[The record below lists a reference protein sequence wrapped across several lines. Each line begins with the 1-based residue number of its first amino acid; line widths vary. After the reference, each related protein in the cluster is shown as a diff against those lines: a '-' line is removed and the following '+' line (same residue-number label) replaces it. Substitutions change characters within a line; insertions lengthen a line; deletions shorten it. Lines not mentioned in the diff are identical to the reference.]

1 MRINVLQHTPNEGPG
16 FIKDWA
22 IEKGHDLYIY
32 HPYYFDGILPC
43 ASETDMLIILGGPM
57 SPNDDYDWI
66 KQERHLI
73 IDLMKKNIP
82 IFGACFGAQ
91 QLAKALG
98 SDVHKSPNKEVG
110 WAPVY
115 LKSDLIKNLPSQLM
129 ALHWHEDMFELPENS
144 SLLFSSDLLQNQGF
158 ILDNIIGLQFHFE
171 PSKTNVNE
179 IVTNDIAYPNKGNKL
194 NQSSSDILNHPFP
207 EINKSIMFK
216 MLDHISK

>member
-1 MRINVLQHTPNEGPG
+1 
-16 FIKDWA
+16 
-22 IEKGHDLYIY
+22 
-32 HPYYFDGILPC
+32 
-43 ASETDMLIILGGPM
+43 MLIILGGPM

-179 IVTNDIAYPNKGNKL
+179 IVTNDIAYPNNGNKL